1 MKHKTK
7 LYLKRSI
14 LILVLMI
21 VTLAFY
27 HGLVIRHY
35 VFETSKL
42 DSETKLRLVT
52 LADLHSHI
60 YGHQQQDLIDKIK
73 KAKPDIIVMVGDMI
87 DDEAPITGMELL
99 LEGLQGVAPMYYV
112 TGNHEYWSGQ
122 IKEIKAFMRKYQVT
136 VLEQEYK
143 VLHVKGNKVILAG
156 LDDVAGFEEESIWEI
171 EAKMAFKELEHE
183 EGYKILLS
191 HRPDLV
197 GVYKELPFDLVI
209 AGHTHGGI
217 IRIPCFSNGF
227 FAANQKLFP
236 DYVGGLYKEEGFNLV
251 VSRGLSAEV
260 IPPRLFNPPEI
271 TLIELIGEK

>member
-1 MKHKTK
+1 MSHKMK

-14 LILVLMI
+14 LIVVLVI

-27 HGLVIRHY
+27 HGIVIRPY

-60 YGHQQQDLIDKIK
+60 YGHGQQNLIDKIK

-112 TGNHEYWSGQ
+112 TGNHEYWSGH
-122 IKEIKAFMRKYQVT
+122 IKEIKQFMRKYQVT
-136 VLEQEYK
+136 VLEHEYK
-143 VLHVKGNKVILAG
+143 VLNVKGKKVILAG
-156 LDDVAGFEEESIWEI
+156 LDDVAGFEEESLWEAQ
-171 EAKMAFKELEHE
+171 AKMAFNDLEHE
-183 EGYKILLS
+183 MGYKILLT

-197 GVYKELPFDLVI
+197 GVYKQLPFDLII

-217 IRIPCFSNGF
+217 IRIPYLSNGF
-227 FAANQKLFP
+227 FAANQKIFP
-236 DYVGGLYKEEGFNLV
+236 HYVGGLYKEEGFNLV
-251 VSRGLSAEV
+251 VSRGLSAEI

-271 TLIELIGEK
+271 TLIELVGKE